1 MKPYKIF
8 KRITSY
14 WNYQKNECDVR
25 TMYFLKYPI
34 TLFGITL
41 FWKEFYE
48 LECGGMGDCF
58 CVTVYETDVPTLL
71 NRWNC
76 KQNQEVIEELKT

>member
-1 MKPYKIF
+1 MKRYKIF
-8 KRITSY
+8 KRTTSY
-14 WNYQKNECDVR
+14 WNYQTDKCDVR
-25 TMYFLKYPI
+25 EMYFLKYAV
-34 TLFGITL
+34 TLFGIPL
-41 FWKEFYE
+41 FWRIFYE

-58 CVTVYETDVPTLL
+58 GVIVYENDMQTLI